1 MLENAVSKKTFWL
14 CLFLFCVALSVSAQ
28 STVNSQLTEG
38 EIAANKRRGELLLHP
53 ALVTLRLTSVGRE
66 PSTTPAPYTVGAWM
80 DFDLHIAQSSAD
92 TLVLFNFRWPF
103 YECRPELNRDGDILP
118 YSNEAQE
125 KVDRSYDTLLSGSFN
140 PVLLIPNRE
149 YTWVSVRLTDWYEPL
164 GSGHYQLTVRKRFV
178 PNGDL
183 AESNPVTFDVV
194 PRRAAAPIPNGLKLR
209 LVPEGTQPPPEGRP
223 YRLGSEV
230 DVAVL
235 LVNDSDQR
243 VRISVI
249 DRYYGHRLQLFNDG
263 KLIPYNEETAKLIES
278 KEANPRMI
286 EVVPDFFLD
295 PKTSSQL
302 DGLSLKKWYG
312 PLPVGHY
319 RLTDRRR
326 FEIDGPWT
334 ADSAEL
340 WFEVVKQ

>member
-1 MLENAVSKKTFWL
+1 MQFELFITQNSSEN
-14 CLFLFCVALSVSAQ
+14 
-28 STVNSQLTEG
+28 
-38 EIAANKRRGELLLHP
+38 
-53 ALVTLRLTSVGRE
+53 LVIWRHGW
-66 PSTTPAPYTVGAWM
+66 PY
-80 DFDLHIAQSSAD
+80 
-92 TLVLFNFRWPF
+92 
-103 YECRPELNRDGDILP
+103 YEYRPELIRDGEIVA
-118 YSNEAQE
+118 YTKEAQE
-125 KVDRSYDTLLSGSFN
+125 YLDRAEKEPPSGSSF
-140 PVLLIPNRE
+140 PGTLIPGRE
-149 YTWVSVRLTDWYEPL
+149 YQSSYVKLEDWYASPL
-164 GSGHYQLTVRKRFV
+164 SPGRYQLIVRKRFAL
-178 PNGDL
+178 NGDW
-183 AESNPVTFDVV
+183 AESNPVTFEVV

-209 LVPEGTQPPPEGRP
+209 LVPEGTQPPPEGQQ

-249 DRYYGHRLQLFNDG
+249 DRYYGHRLQLFKDG

-312 PLPVGHY
+312 PLAPGHY

-334 ADSAEL
+334 ADSADL